1 MTIHSSSNDLHPQ
14 SGARFVFVRDDGGA
28 ATPQYRVTIHLAGG
42 RTIEG
47 RLEWREGRGTLDDDL
62 DVSAGED
69 AMVDWA
75 RAEALKLARAVRA
88 SGQPRLT
95 RWRGPPAPLDK

>member
-14 SGARFVFVRDDGGA
+14 SGARFVFTLDEDA
-28 ATPQYRVTIHLAGG
+28 STPQYRVAIHLAGG

-47 RLEWREGRGTLDDDL
+47 RLEWRDGRSSLEDDL
-62 DVSAGED
+62 DVGAGED
-69 AMVDWA
+69 ATVDWA

-95 RWRGPPAPLDK
+95 RWRGPPASSGE